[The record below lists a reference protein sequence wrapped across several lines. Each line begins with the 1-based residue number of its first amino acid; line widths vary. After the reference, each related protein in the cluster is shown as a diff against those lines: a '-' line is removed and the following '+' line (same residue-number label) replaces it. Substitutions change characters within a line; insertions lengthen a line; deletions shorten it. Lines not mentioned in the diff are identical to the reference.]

1 MKHCQAALKFSCS
14 LGDSLPDVL
23 DGVRGARRVVDLLQL
38 QGLSLAQ
45 EGDIEVA

>member
-14 LGDSLPDVL
+14 LGDSLP